1 MRLAEEVRLFEQL
14 MNKYTVD
21 GLVGTSCAE
30 LEKLGVHKHRDYR
43 RECPCFDFV
52 PFGELVGSSGVS
64 VSTYEEYSDTE
75 LEYFRTL
82 LRGGNGDEGNRDAS
96 VAAWDRQHARVD
108 HLPFSIAQNILKFNL
123 ETIMD
128 SSILRVY
135 VVGCEKE
142 FDSFERV
149 AKKLYALTTT
159 RQDKNCKMEIHFIG
173 PELSKRLNNNCASFH
188 DAKLQCVLHKGL
200 LGTSVKLEETPPDVV
215 YCPNAGVALYTH
227 EWHDAFRWCV
237 SNAKERKSQCLML
250 FSDYT
255 YEAAWKGHELL
266 LQWIVEQEVEAGLIL
281 PVCENPWKHPV
292 LRKHERQ
299 TTKRIREYDNGF
311 IFGFST

>member
-75 LEYFRTL
+75 LENFRTL

-96 VAAWDRQHARVD
+96 VAAWDRQHARID

-128 SSILRVY
+128 LSL
-135 VVGCEKE
+135 
-142 FDSFERV
+142 
-149 AKKLYALTTT
+149 
-159 RQDKNCKMEIHFIG
+159 IHI
-173 PELSKRLNNNCASFH
+173 
-188 DAKLQCVLHKGL
+188 
-200 LGTSVKLEETPPDVV
+200 
-215 YCPNAGVALYTH
+215 
-227 EWHDAFRWCV
+227 
-237 SNAKERKSQCLML
+237 
-250 FSDYT
+250 
-255 YEAAWKGHELL
+255 
-266 LQWIVEQEVEAGLIL
+266 
-281 PVCENPWKHPV
+281 
-292 LRKHERQ
+292 
-299 TTKRIREYDNGF
+299 
-311 IFGFST
+311 

>member
-21 GLVGTSCAE
+21 ALVGVHSSSCAA

-52 PFGELVGSSGVS
+52 PFGELVGSSEVS

-75 LEYFRTL
+75 LQYFRTL
-82 LRGGNGDEGNRDAS
+82 LREGNRDAS

-149 AKKLYALTTT
+149 AKKLYALTTS
-159 RQDKNCKMEIHFIG
+159 RQDEKMEIHFIG
-173 PELSKRLNNNCASFH
+173 PELSKRLDNNCASFH
-188 DAKLQCVLHKGL
+188 DAKLQCVLRKGL

-237 SNAKERKSQCLML
+237 LNARERKSQCLML

-266 LQWIVEQEVEAGLIL
+266 LQWIVEQEAELGLIL

-299 TTKRIREYDNGF
+299 TTKQVRDYDNGL
-311 IFGFST
+311 GFRV

>member
-1 MRLAEEVRLFEQL
+1 MRLAEEVHLFEQL
-14 MNKYTVD
+14 VNKYTAD
-21 GLVGTSCAE
+21 ELVGVHSSSCAE

-52 PFGELVGSSGVS
+52 PFGELVGSSGIS

-82 LRGGNGDEGNRDAS
+82 LRKGTDPS
-96 VAAWDRQHARVD
+96 VAAWDRQRARVD

-142 FDSFERV
+142 FDSFERI

-159 RQDKNCKMEIHFIG
+159 RQDGNCKMEIHFIG
-173 PELSKRLNNNCASFH
+173 PELSKRLDNSCATFH

-200 LGTSVKLEETPPDVV
+200 LGTSVKLEETPPDLV

-227 EWHDAFRWCV
+227 EWHDAFQWCV

-266 LQWIVEQEVEAGLIL
+266 LQWIVEHEAKAGLIL
-281 PVCENPWKHPV
+281 PVCENRWKHSV

-299 TTKRIREYDNGF
+299 TTKQVRDYDNGF

>member
-1 MRLAEEVRLFEQL
+1 MRLAEEVHLFEQL
-14 MNKYTVD
+14 VNKYTAD
-21 GLVGTSCAE
+21 ELVGVHSSSCAE

-52 PFGELVGSSGVS
+52 PFGELVGSSL
-64 VSTYEEYSDTE
+64 STYEEYSDTE

-82 LRGGNGDEGNRDAS
+82 LREGKGDVS
-96 VAAWDRQHARVD
+96 VAAWNRQRARVD

-159 RQDKNCKMEIHFIG
+159 RQDGNCKMEIHFIG
-173 PELSKRLNNNCASFH
+173 PELSKRLDNYRASFH

-200 LGTSVKLEETPPDVV
+200 LGTTVKLEETPPDVV

-227 EWHDAFRWCV
+227 EWHNASQWCV

-255 YEAAWKGHELL
+255 YEAAWKGLELL
-266 LQWIVEQEVEAGLIL
+266 SQWIVEHEAKAGLIL
-281 PVCENPWKHPV
+281 PV
-292 LRKHERQ
+292 
-299 TTKRIREYDNGF
+299 
-311 IFGFST
+311 